1 MSRGLRNCNPGN
13 IRHSIARFRGEVRPS
28 RDAAFKEFSSLAWG
42 YRAIFVVLNT
52 YRKKHG
58 LHTLPEMISRW
69 APPSENHTSAYIQA
83 IQRMTGIPLDE
94 LICTDDEQTM
104 IPLAMAISQV
114 ENGVP
119 ASRADVEAG
128 WRLYRT

>member
-1 MSRGLRNCNPGN
+1 
-13 IRHSIARFRGEVRPS
+13 
-28 RDAAFKEFSSLAWG
+28 
-42 YRAIFVVLNT
+42 
-52 YRKKHG
+52 
-58 LHTLPEMISRW
+58 
-69 APPSENHTSAYIQA
+69 
-83 IQRMTGIPLDE
+83 MTGIPLDE
-94 LICTDDEQTM
+94 PICTDDEQTM

>member
-28 RDAAFKEFSSLAWG
+28 RDTAFKEFSSLAWG

-58 LHTLPEMISRW
+58 LRTLPEMISRW

-83 IQRMTGIPLDE
+83 VQRMTGIPLDE
-94 LICTDDEQTM
+94 PICTDDEQTM

>member
-28 RDAAFKEFSSLAWG
+28 RDPAFKEFSSLAWG

-52 YRKKHG
+52 YRKKHS
-58 LHTLPEMISRW
+58 LRTLPEMISRW

-83 IQRMTGIPLDE
+83 VQRMTGIPLDE
-94 LICTDDEQTM
+94 PICTDDEQTM